1 MLNIND
7 YLGIISENPK
17 ERVEA
22 KRRLRRTIAE
32 QTGLDSQKINNLVMT
47 NTSLSDGKYP
57 IKTIEELG
65 NALFTFNCLIDK
77 YKKSI

>member
-1 MLNIND
+1 MLNITD
-7 YLGIISENPK
+7 YSGIISENPK

-22 KRRLRRTIAE
+22 KRRLKRDIAE
-32 QTGLDSQKINNLVMT
+32 QTGLDSQRINNLVMT
-47 NTSLSDGKYP
+47 NTSFSDGKYP
-57 IKTIEELG
+57 IKTIGELD